1 MDASEYG
8 FGLTIMYLESL
19 NDCQGNSYYMD
30 GVLAS
35 DDGTPYVR
43 PNMVCI
49 FERYEG
55 DISWPHKVSNSNHG
69 GKFFCVAWNYS
80 LISHRFSINAIM

>member
-1 MDASEYG
+1 MTLDP
-8 FGLTIMYLESL
+8 L
-19 NDCQGNSYYMD
+19 NDFPRNSYYMD
-30 GVLAS
+30 EVMAS

-55 DISWPHKVSNSNHG
+55 DIAWHHTECPISGMEVNSFFFLKFLSNFIQI
-69 GKFFCVAWNYS
+69 K
-80 LISHRFSINAIM
+80 INSTM